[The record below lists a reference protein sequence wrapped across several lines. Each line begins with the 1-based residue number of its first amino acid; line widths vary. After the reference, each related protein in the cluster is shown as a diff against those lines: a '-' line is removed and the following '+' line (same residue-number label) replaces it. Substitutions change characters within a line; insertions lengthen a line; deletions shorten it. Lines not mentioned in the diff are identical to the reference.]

1 MKNYFRI
8 LIHEFEELK
17 HEPLSISGYTIEL
30 FDQYNFYQWRITL
43 LGAKDTPY
51 ADGIFFIKLLF
62 PEDYPDS
69 PPRIEFLTPIYHMN
83 VYPGSGFV
91 DVNFVKR
98 DWQKNSKVR
107 EILTKLYTIF
117 YLENP
122 NSPCSSEQA
131 YEYKKD
137 RDLYYSKKEIFTKK
151 YANIKSFKDF
161 KPVKWDFSFPPKL
174 KPFEITKYL
183 NNNEKIK
190 LSFDIN
196 GDLKKYCI
204 DCNSNLNLRELIP
217 RIIDMAGIKNFFGL
231 LFIYEGRKL
240 NEGLTLCENGLKNE
254 SHITIIHSV
263 HY

>member
-1 MKNYFRI
+1 MKNSSEI
-8 LIHEFEELK
+8 LINEFEELK
-17 HEPLSISGYTIEL
+17 LKPLSISGYTIEL
-30 FDQYNFYQWRITL
+30 FDQNNIYQWRITL

-62 PEDYPDS
+62 PENYPDS

-83 VYPGSGFV
+83 VIPNNGRV
-91 DVNFVKR
+91 DVNFIR
-98 DWQKNSKVR
+98 HDWQKTSKVR

-122 NSPCSSEQA
+122 DSPYSERQA
-131 YEYKKD
+131 HEYRED
-137 RDLYYSKKEIFTKK
+137 RDLYYFKKEIFTKK

-161 KPVKWDFSFPPKL
+161 KPVNWDFSFPPK
-174 KPFEITKYL
+174 PFEITKDL

-204 DCNSNLNLRELIP
+204 DCNSNLLLGELIH
-217 RIIDMAGIKNFFGL
+217 RIKDMAGIKNYFFFYVL
-231 LFIYEGRKL
+231 YLFMKE
-240 NEGLTLCENGLKNE
+240 ENLMN
-254 SHITIIHSV
+254 
-263 HY
+263 Y

>member
-1 MKNYFRI
+1 MKNSYEI

-30 FDQYNFYQWRITL
+30 FDQNIYQWRITL

-69 PPRIEFLTPIYHMN
+69 PPKIDFLTPIYHMN
-83 VYPGSGFV
+83 VHPKYGRV
-91 DVNFVKR
+91 DVNFIR
-98 DWQKNSKVR
+98 YDWQKTSKVR

-122 NSPCSSEQA
+122 DSPYSREQA
-131 YEYKKD
+131 DEYRKD
-137 RDLYYSKKEIFTKK
+137 RDLYYFKIEIFTKK

-161 KPVKWDFSFPPKL
+161 KPVNWDFSFPPKP

-217 RIIDMAGIKNFFGL
+217 RIIDMAGINNFFGL
-231 LFIYEGRKL
+231 LFICEGRKL